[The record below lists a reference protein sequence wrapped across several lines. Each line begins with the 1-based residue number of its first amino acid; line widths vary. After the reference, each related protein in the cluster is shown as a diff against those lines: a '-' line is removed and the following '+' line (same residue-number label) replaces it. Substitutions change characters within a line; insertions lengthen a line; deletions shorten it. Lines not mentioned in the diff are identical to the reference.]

1 MISAL
6 LVLVLCAAS
15 ALAGERRYALVV
27 GNDRG
32 DAEEQPLLFATQD
45 ATRVAEVL
53 KTLGGVDPMDV
64 VVLHNPDAELVLQV
78 LDRLNGRLQAELSSG
93 QQGLL
98 YFYYSGHA
106 DAESLHLSGSR
117 LGLRALRDAVEAVS
131 VTTRVLVIDAC
142 RAGAIT
148 RLKGATP
155 IPAFEIDLAEG
166 DSLSEGMAIITAA
179 APGEDAQESDRLQGG
194 IFTHHFLAGLQG
206 AADISGD
213 HAVSLKEVFS
223 YASARTI
230 LTTSQAPVVQHPS
243 YAYDLSGSD
252 DLVLT
257 ELVGARRVGQ
267 LQLPQEGAYIVFDG
281 RSMGVVAEFE
291 IEGEG
296 LLALPQGRYV
306 IRRRTPSRVF
316 EAAVRIVEQ
325 EVSLVSE
332 DLLQPLPYGQ
342 TARRGETTER
352 HVALAFTS
360 GGALSGAL
368 QEGMSASVGGFLGLR
383 LDSSALTADLRVRYS
398 GAHGTNDYLRIR
410 QSSLALD
417 GTATRLWDIHRFALG
432 AGLRVGGERFHQS
445 FDTSGVA
452 PDRSTYAFHAS
463 PIVRAEASLSVRASV
478 GAEVGLSAYALPSD
492 DDVFSLNAVPY
503 AAMDLTVFAF

>member
-1 MISAL
+1 MTAAL
-6 LVLVLCAAS
+6 LLLGVAS

-32 DAEEQPLLFATQD
+32 DVGEQPLLFATKD

-53 KTLGGVDPMDV
+53 KTLGSVDPMDV
-64 VVLHNPDAELVLQV
+64 VLLHNPDAEQVLQV
-78 LDRLNGRLQAELSSG
+78 LDRLNGRMGEELQPD

-98 YFYYSGHA
+98 YVYYSGHA
-106 DAESLHLSGSR
+106 DAEALHLSGSR
-117 LGLRALRDAVEAVS
+117 LGLRELRDAVEAAS
-131 VTTRVLVIDAC
+131 VHTRVLVIDAC
-142 RAGAIT
+142 RAGSIT

-155 IPAFEIDLAEG
+155 IPAFEIDLDIA

-206 AADISGD
+206 AADTSGD
-213 HAVSLKEVFS
+213 HAVSLKEAFS

-267 LQLPQEGAYIVFDG
+267 LQLPQDGAYIVFDG
-281 RSMGVVAEFE
+281 RSMDVVAEFE
-291 IEGEG
+291 LEEPG

-306 IRRRTPSRVF
+306 LRRRTPSRVF
-316 EAAVRIVEQ
+316 EAEFRIVERELLQ
-325 EVSLVSE
+325 VSE

-352 HVALAFTS
+352 HVAWALTS
-360 GGALSGAL
+360 GGAVAGAL
-368 QEGMSASVGGFLGLR
+368 QEGMSPSVGGFLGLR
-383 LDSSALTADLRVRYS
+383 LDSAVLTGDLRVRYASAS
-398 GAHGTNDYLRIR
+398 GANDYLSIH

-417 GTATRLWDIHRFALG
+417 GTATRLWDVHRLAFG
-432 AGLRVGGERFHQS
+432 AGLRVGGERLSQS
-445 FDTSGVA
+445 FETSGVA

-463 PIVRAEASLSVRASV
+463 PIVRAEASLSVRLSI
-478 GAEVGLSAYALPSD
+478 GTEVGLSAYALPSD
-492 DDVFSLNAVPY
+492 DELFTLTAVPY